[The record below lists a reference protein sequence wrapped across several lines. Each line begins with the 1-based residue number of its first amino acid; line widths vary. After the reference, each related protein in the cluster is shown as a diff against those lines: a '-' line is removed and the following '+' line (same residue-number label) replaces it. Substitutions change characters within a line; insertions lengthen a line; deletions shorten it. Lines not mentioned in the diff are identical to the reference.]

1 MSITEYFS
9 GLAVILGSLAA
20 VLGLCAGILR
30 RAARH

>member
-20 VLGLCAGILR
+20 VLGACAGILR
-30 RAARH
+30 RRTRH